1 VKLRRKTWARPQILS
16 INKLRLKEPRGIP
29 QSNLANGSRWA
40 STLGK
45 VGAVYNYTRIPST
58 QVRLLL
64 LKPGNFEDD
73 IYVSLI
79 TVDDVQVG
87 SDQYPYCALSYHW
100 GEGTLDNIIFVQD
113 DASSRTL
120 RTVEDVVDAKRP
132 KKLTI
137 KPNLAEALRHL
148 RDKTIIV
155 SLWVDAICINQF
167 DEEEKNEQVMKMA
180 LIYSRAYNVN
190 IWLGSDHAET
200 DSPVSDLAMSFI
212 PKINNPDIHAMLLK
226 DEVYVKNWASLFEL
240 LRWSWYVLQ
249 ANQV

>member
-1 VKLRRKTWARPQILS
+1 MLG
-16 INKLRLKEPRGIP
+16 INKIRLKEPRGIP
-29 QSNLANGSRWA
+29 QFKNVHGSRWA

-45 VGAVYNYTRIPST
+45 LGAVYNYTRIPSDK
-58 QVRLLL
+58 VRLLL
-64 LKPGNFEDD
+64 LKPGTFEDD

-79 TVDDVQVG
+79 TVDDDLVG
-87 SDQYPYCALSYHW
+87 SEQYPYCALSYHW
-100 GEGTLDNIIFVQD
+100 GEGPLDNIVFVQD

-120 RTVEDVVDAKRP
+120 STLEDVVDAKRP
-132 KKLTI
+132 RKLTI

-148 RDKTIIV
+148 RDGKDIV

-190 IWLGSDHAET
+190 IWLGSDHAEA

-212 PKINNPDIHAMLLK
+212 PKINNPNIHAMLLGE
-226 DEVYVKNWASLFEL
+226 DVYVKNWASLFEL
-240 LRWSWYVLQ
+240 LRWSWYVFSSQ
-249 ANQV
+249 QSYVTY